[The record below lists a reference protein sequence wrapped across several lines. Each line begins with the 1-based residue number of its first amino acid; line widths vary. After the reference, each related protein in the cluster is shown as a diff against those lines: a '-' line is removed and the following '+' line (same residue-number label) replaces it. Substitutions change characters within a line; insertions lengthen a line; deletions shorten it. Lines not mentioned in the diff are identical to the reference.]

1 MASIASQSEGPT
13 RLYKL
18 IGADVSLLLPSLII
32 TPTGWWIKQYGLDYI
47 YYIVFG
53 SRNVLRKVLYV
64 HWNVK
69 IQSVFFSITYNMRH
83 I

>member
-1 MASIASQSEGPT
+1 MASIASQSEGST

-53 SRNVLRKVLYV
+53 SRNVFIKNFIKIFNRRRTPLY
-64 HWNVK
+64 
-69 IQSVFFSITYNMRH
+69 YE
-83 I
+83 

>member
-53 SRNVLRKVLYV
+53 SRNVLPKA
-64 HWNVK
+64 
-69 IQSVFFSITYNMRH
+69 VFT
-83 I
+83 